1 MEKTIYGGIIVT
13 ERARIQHRTAAAAAA
28 AAAATRLHLEA
39 GLVLGTQR
47 RHTEA
52 VAVAPQ
58 QHPTALC
65 GEQADGAV

>member
-13 ERARIQHRTAAAAAA
+13 ERARIQHRTAAAAA

>member
-1 MEKTIYGGIIVT
+1 MSNMEKTIYGGIIVT
-13 ERARIQHRTAAAAAA
+13 ERARIQHRTAA